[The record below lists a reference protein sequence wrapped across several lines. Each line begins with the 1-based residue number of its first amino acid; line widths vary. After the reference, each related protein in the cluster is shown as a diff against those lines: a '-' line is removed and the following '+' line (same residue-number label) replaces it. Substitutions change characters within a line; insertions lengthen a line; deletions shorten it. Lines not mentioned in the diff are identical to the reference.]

1 LVLFFVG
8 RTLVDQWIAF
18 RATPLVAYPHW
29 SGIALSGAMVLA
41 VYALLVQT
49 WRVLLAEAGES
60 LPFMRAAGIWSIS
73 NLWRYVPG
81 KLWQIGAMSG
91 LARRENVSAAAAAGS
106 ALLSTVLNI
115 ATGLALVLVLG
126 WRWLDL
132 ISANARTAAIALI
145 VIATIGLITLPF
157 VLTRF
162 GAWVA
167 RISGRDVQLGAPP
180 ARTIVVATIGN
191 LVAWLLY
198 GLAFAWFVRGVI
210 GDAPGAT
217 WQYVAVYTAS
227 YVVGYLFLFLPGG
240 IGPREGVMVLLLTG
254 LHLNTPKQALL
265 IAVASRVWL
274 TVLEIVPGLLFLI
287 HDIAR
292 RRSASKS

>member
-1 LVLFFVG
+1 MLFFVG

-18 RATPLVAYPHW
+18 RATPLVAHPRW
-29 SGIALSGAMVLA
+29 GAVVLSCAMVLV

-49 WRVLLAEAGES
+49 WRVLLAEAGEA
-60 LPFMRAAGIWSIS
+60 LPFIRAAGIWSIS

-106 ALLSTVLNI
+106 ALLSTLLNI
-115 ATGLALVLVLG
+115 AAGLAIVLVLG

-132 ISANARTAAIALI
+132 ISANARVAAIALI
-145 VIATIGLITLPF
+145 AIATVGLVALPF
-157 VLTRF
+157 VLARF
-162 GAWVA
+162 GALVA
-167 RISGRDVQLGAPP
+167 RISGRDVQLAAPP
-180 ARTIVVATIGN
+180 ARTILVATVAN
-191 LVAWLLY
+191 VVAWLLY
-198 GLAFAWFVRGVI
+198 GLAFMWFVRGVI
-210 GDAPGAT
+210 GEAPGAT
-217 WQYVAVYTAS
+217 WQYIAVYTAS

-254 LHLNTPKQALL
+254 LRLNTPKQALL

-274 TVLEIVPGLLFLI
+274 TLLEIGPGLLFFTY
-287 HDIAR
+287 DIAR
-292 RRSASKS
+292 RRSSSKS